1 MFFYFAK
8 RRNQELSATLHIHQ
22 KQHTISYNM
31 KGLSESEEE
40 ISVDEIINHVTWM
53 QSEWGKDLICLST
66 KREGSGATQMET
78 SQSEITIL

>member
-53 QSEWGKDLICLST
+53 QSE
-66 KREGSGATQMET
+66 
-78 SQSEITIL
+78 